1 MRHARVFHPA
11 VILVAGRLASAS
23 FLPDGAG
30 RGYRLSSGV
39 LSGENSGPRAPMA
52 IEGVDPF
59 KIARAWPQRWQAYLR
74 ASFRTAR
81 EVAHAFDVSERTA
94 GFWWT
99 GEMGCK
105 APHLVVAL
113 KRDHDRA
120 ARMLLEE

>member
-1 MRHARVFHPA
+1 
-11 VILVAGRLASAS
+11 
-23 FLPDGAG
+23 
-30 RGYRLSSGV
+30 
-39 LSGENSGPRAPMA
+39 MA

-120 ARMLLEE
+120 ARMLLGE